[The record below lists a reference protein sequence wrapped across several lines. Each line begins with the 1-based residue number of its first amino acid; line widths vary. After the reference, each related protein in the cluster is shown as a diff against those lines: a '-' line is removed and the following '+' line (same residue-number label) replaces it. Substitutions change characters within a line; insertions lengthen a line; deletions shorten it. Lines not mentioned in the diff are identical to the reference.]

1 MLGTGYSHILEVSP
15 HILLICSMGKITMEK
30 CGEQNRNQMSKCNI
44 TNNITNSQHVSLANK
59 TKC

>member
-15 HILLICSMGKITMEK
+15 HILLISSMGKITMEK
-30 CGEQNRNQMSKCNI
+30 SGEQNLNQMSKCNI